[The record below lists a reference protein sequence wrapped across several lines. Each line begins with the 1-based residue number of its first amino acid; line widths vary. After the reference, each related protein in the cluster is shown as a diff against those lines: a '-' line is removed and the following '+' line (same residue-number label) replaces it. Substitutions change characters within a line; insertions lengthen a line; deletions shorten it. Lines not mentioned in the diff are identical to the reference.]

1 VGETEYPKWVVII
14 PPAQVDQ
21 LGWEEGRELESIV
34 EGNKLVIKPLINPPS
49 KQQKTPYEEFRDR
62 IQEALRTEPKG
73 LTWTEIKQ
81 RLGLPQKVPNNK
93 WVRMMEKDIGLVRE
107 TDKERG
113 VVWRLK

>member
-1 VGETEYPKWVVII
+1 MGETEYPKWVVII

-62 IQEALRTEPKG
+62 IEEALKAEPKG